1 MCPCALRRIDDIFV
15 PGGGRHA
22 GDVLGHGAFEQHH
35 LLRQIADVLP
45 QRLPVLFERR
55 TIEPHRAACGPP
67 DAGERAGEGGLAGGG
82 RPRDA
87 RRLPRLEAERC
98 AAHRRY
104 PCAGSHDR
112 EALRLQDRAGCRQRS
127 AGLLRRRL
135 LQKLRQRAP
144 RSPHALQLGPLCHR
158 LIDRRERPAQQDR
171 GRDYHPKT
179 RLAVDREPGTQPQH
193 HRLEEESQRLRGHQ
207 EEPAPIGD
215 SERAIEH
222 FVPELARPRDHRVLH
237 AEALHGLA
245 TGPHLLD
252 EVCGAVVRIADLP
265 LELRRPRLVEQGEE
279 KQQGTRE
286 HGQHAQHPV
295 EHEEHAEEDRRPR
308 RVEEREG
315 A

>member
-1 MCPCALRRIDDIFV
+1 MR
-15 PGGGRHA
+15 
-22 GDVLGHGAFEQHH
+22 
-35 LLRQIADVLP
+35 
-45 QRLPVLFERR
+45 
-55 TIEPHRAACGPP
+55 
-67 DAGERAGEGGLAGGG
+67 
-82 RPRDA
+82 
-87 RRLPRLEAERC
+87 
-98 AAHRRY
+98 
-104 PCAGSHDR
+104 
-112 EALRLQDRAGCRQRS
+112 
-127 AGLLRRRL
+127 GLLRRRL
-135 LQKLRQRAP
+135 LQKLRQGAP

-171 GRDYHPKT
+171 GRDHHPKT

-279 KQQGTRE
+279 KQQGARE